1 MHLKFILMIA
11 MLMQSSFSL
20 AQGCPEPKKLD
31 DILSC
36 LKNNHYLVQ
45 IKDFEVQNSSH
56 LEKAMGQ
63 RPNPILDVQTVHA
76 GNARQTQIILAQEID
91 LGGRLSALREQG
103 KIIHKVNKVQKTI
116 TQEEVVET
124 VLLNIHHLIH
134 LNETLRVNNEVF
146 GSLDSVIRSLKK
158 RPVLN
163 PEQEASLLNFG
174 LQRAEVQ
181 NLIAL
186 LEDEEEEVLLF
197 FYLNGGYKK
206 EQVLSVM
213 KDHYHPIELIDS
225 PDTSS
230 LNLTRLGL
238 ETKLAKEEWDL
249 QKANVWDGISV
260 GPMFMDDKLEDFS
273 EKLYGVAFTM
283 PIPVWQLNGANKAR
297 AQIAFSNSQRQFDL
311 FKKKETIE
319 KENLTSRISKL
330 KESLAKLPKSSEL
343 TSSHKRVERLYSQ
356 GLISSTIYLDSHRIW
371 RDVSSSKLEL
381 EEKILRLTIEYYRL
395 VGKLNEVHL

>member
-1 MHLKFILMIA
+1 MHWKIILMIA
-11 MLMQSSFSL
+11 MFMQSSLAL

-36 LKNNHYLVQ
+36 LKTNHYLVQ
-45 IKDFEVQNSSH
+45 IRDFEVQNSSH

-76 GNARQTQIILAQEID
+76 GDARQTQIILAQEID
-91 LGGRLSALREQG
+91 LSGRLSALREQG
-103 KIIHKVNKVQKTI
+103 KIIHNVNKVQKSI
-116 TQEEVVET
+116 TQEEIVEN

-146 GSLDSVIRSLKK
+146 SSLDSVIRTLKR

-163 PEQEASLLNFG
+163 PEQEASLLNFD
-174 LQRAEVQ
+174 LQRAEVR

-197 FYLNGGYKK
+197 FFLNGGYRK
-206 EQVLSVM
+206 EQVLRVM
-213 KDHYHPIELIDS
+213 EDHYHPIALVDS
-225 PDTSS
+225 TETSS
-230 LNLTRLGL
+230 LNLARLGL

-260 GPMFMDDKLEDFS
+260 GPMFMDDKLENFS

-283 PIPVWQLNGANKAR
+283 PIPVWQMNGANKAR

-319 KENLTSRISKL
+319 KDTLTARISKL

-343 TSSHKRVERLYSQ
+343 TASHKRVERLYSQ

-395 VGKLNEVHL
+395 IGKLNEVHL

>member
-1 MHLKFILMIA
+1 M
-11 MLMQSSFSL
+11 SL

-36 LKNNHYLVQ
+36 LKTNHYLVQ
-45 IKDFEVQNSSH
+45 IKEYAVQKSSN

-63 RPNPILDVQTVHA
+63 RPNPVLDVQTVHA

-91 LGGRLSALREQG
+91 VGGRLTALREQG
-103 KIIHKVNKVQKTI
+103 KIIHSANKVQKSI
-116 TQEEVVET
+116 TQEEIVET

-146 GSLDSVIRSLKK
+146 GSLDSVIRTLKR

-163 PEQEASLLNFG
+163 PEQEAALLNFQ

-197 FYLNGGYKK
+197 FYLNGGYRKD
-206 EQVLSVM
+206 QVLKVM
-213 KDHYHPIELIDS
+213 EDHYHPIELIDS

-230 LNLTRLGL
+230 LNLARLGL
-238 ETKLAKEEWDL
+238 ETKLAKEEWEL
-249 QKANVWDGISV
+249 QKANVWDGVSV
-260 GPMFMDDKLEDFS
+260 GPMFMDDKLENFS

-283 PIPVWQLNGANKAR
+283 PIPVWQMNGANKAR
-297 AQIAFSNSQRQFDL
+297 AQIAFANSQKQFDL
-311 FKKKETIE
+311 FRKKEFIE
-319 KENLTSRISKL
+319 KDT
-330 KESLAKLPKSSEL
+330 
-343 TSSHKRVERLYSQ
+343 
-356 GLISSTIYLDSHRIW
+356 
-371 RDVSSSKLEL
+371 
-381 EEKILRLTIEYYRL
+381 
-395 VGKLNEVHL
+395 LNVTDP

>member
-1 MHLKFILMIA
+1 MHWKIILMIA

-20 AQGCPEPKKLD
+20 AQSCPEPKKLD

-36 LKNNHYLVQ
+36 LKNSHYLVQ
-45 IKDFEVQNSSH
+45 IKDFEVQNSSY

-91 LGGRLSALREQG
+91 VGGRLSALREQG

-116 TQEEVVET
+116 TQEEIVET

-174 LQRAEVQ
+174 LQKAEVQ

-206 EQVLSVM
+206 EQILSVM

-273 EKLYGVAFTM
+273 EKLYGW
-283 PIPVWQLNGANKAR
+283 P
-297 AQIAFSNSQRQFDL
+297 SQCL
-311 FKKKETIE
+311 
-319 KENLTSRISKL
+319 
-330 KESLAKLPKSSEL
+330 SLC
-343 TSSHKRVERLYSQ
+343 
-356 GLISSTIYLDSHRIW
+356 
-371 RDVSSSKLEL
+371 
-381 EEKILRLTIEYYRL
+381 
-395 VGKLNEVHL
+395 GK